1 MTTLTERPPTLIYA
15 PALRGLYSYVHNIS
29 ITFSMVSTPRQTLL
43 TTLVGGTQPLTTFS
57 PIRLLYR
64 YNKRHRKLT
73 SSPITTC
80 SRPIYLL
87 PLPLPP
93 TRMLLQTLRQ
103 LHLSQHR
110 PPALLDPHLITRR
123 HAPVLQMEK
132 NKVSTRKCNAN
143 GLKESA

>member
-29 ITFSMVSTPRQTLL
+29 ITFSMVSTPRQTIH
-43 TTLVGGTQPLTTFS
+43 TTLVGGTQPLITFL

-64 YNKRHRKLT
+64 YNKRPRKLT

-80 SRPIYLL
+80 SRPTYLI

-93 TRMLLQTLRQ
+93 VHLLQPPLAP
-103 LHLSQHR
+103 LHQPSRH
-110 PPALLDPHLITRR
+110 P
-123 HAPVLQMEK
+123 HAPLRPHPITNHPTNALQTEK
-132 NKVSTRKCNAN
+132 RTVRNRRRIVNR
-143 GLKESA
+143 LKENA